1 MARTKELTVAM
12 PDLDG
17 GELSLRL
24 DFNAIARAEEATGMN
39 LMSGEGGREMSG
51 TELRAVVHACAAAY
65 DEARGKEPRFK
76 LIQIGRAMGLEEAV
90 ACIRAV
96 RELMG
101 SNVAAPDAMAAALNT
116 GSGEE
121 GPTEAPAEAE

>member
-1 MARTKELTVAM
+1 MARTKEVTVAL

-17 GELSLRL
+17 GEIGLRL
-24 DFNAIARAEEATGMN
+24 DFNAIARAEEATGLN
-39 LMSGEGGREMSG
+39 LMSGDKGHEMSG

-65 DEARGKEPRFK
+65 DEARDREPRFK
-76 LIQIGRAMGLEEAV
+76 LSQIGRAMGVEEAV

-101 SNVAAPDAMAAALNT
+101 SNVASPDEVAALDQFRPE
-116 GSGEE
+116 EE
-121 GPTEAPAEAE
+121 GPTEAPAEEE